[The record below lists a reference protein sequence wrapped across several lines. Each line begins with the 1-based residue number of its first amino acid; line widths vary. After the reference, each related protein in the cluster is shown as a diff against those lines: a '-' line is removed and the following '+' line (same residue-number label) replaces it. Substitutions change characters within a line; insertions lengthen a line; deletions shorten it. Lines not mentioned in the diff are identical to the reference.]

1 MQHMMSENEYYHQ
14 ARRMHEGVRDL
25 LKRYGQERL
34 INACQRALSYNASDY
49 TTLKNILA
57 KGLDLIQ
64 EHPVTPLVHLPKH
77 DNIRGSQYYQ

>member
-1 MQHMMSENEYYHQ
+1 MSIIIRQDGCTKGSEIYS
-14 ARRMHEGVRDL
+14 
-25 LKRYGQERL
+25 KRYGQERL

>member
-1 MQHMMSENEYYHQ
+1 MMSENEYYHQ
-14 ARRMHEGVRDL
+14 ARRMHAPEGL
-25 LKRYGQERL
+25 LKRYDKKGSLMLAKEL
-34 INACQRALSYNASDY
+34 KLNASDY